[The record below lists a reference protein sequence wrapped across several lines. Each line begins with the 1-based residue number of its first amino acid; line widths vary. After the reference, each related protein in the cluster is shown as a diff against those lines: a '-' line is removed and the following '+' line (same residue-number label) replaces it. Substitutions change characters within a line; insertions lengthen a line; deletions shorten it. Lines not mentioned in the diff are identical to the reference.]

1 MFERYQNVR
10 MDVKILVE
18 VNIKSQT
25 RGRPER
31 FVSRRWQDARTIF
44 LSRNKETCSHL
55 IKISHEFSDLTE
67 RRDGK
72 RVISGSK
79 HE

>member
-1 MFERYQNVR
+1 MFEKDQNVR
-10 MDVKILVE
+10 MDVKILVRIY
-18 VNIKSQT
+18 IKSQT
-25 RGRPER
+25 RGRPAK

-44 LSRNKETCSHL
+44 LSRNNETRSHR

-72 RVISGSK
+72 RVISRSK